1 MNIIRQIQNIRK
13 LQKAVKEGRSNGDL
27 SSALDVKEQGLS
39 GVVTDVL
46 PRDNLGYG
54 IDSVNERGNL
64 NIGRGGAL
72 STSKY
77 NKPMEE
83 YIAGTTATPQGNL
96 LDLPTN
102 LTPEDLYYQG
112 VAKAFRTGGKNFALL
127 HPYDRSSADNLITQV
142 GGIHLKSPQYTHGG
156 IKYGMRDFAADNHP
170 HLIGANA
177 PSAANTIAKARDR
190 LYDEGAENVIGMT
203 SLMGGRSDAVNLD
216 YARTVLNM
224 IDSRPISKSLGD
236 EMTTSINKALA
247 TASKQS
253 VAKGGDPFP
262 SMPSLVN
269 KNGTVSKAARKWFET
284 VNQGPRGVALSDFDK
299 AGFRKKGGPDVV
311 AARVAVDDPD
321 LIHAPS
327 GMVGGFVGI
336 HKRGS
341 PLIDAAQ
348 YNPTFTA
355 GLQGIPLGS
364 LDFTIPEAVMLPNFT
379 AARRLEGKNPAKDSR
394 SLLSPTSQQL
404 DQQWLDTQMDFRDR
418 LVSGDYE
425 DPSISD
431 VMEYLDRLNKERR

>member
-1 MNIIRQIQNIRK
+1 MNIIRQIETIRK
-13 LQKAVKEGRSNGDL
+13 LQKAVKEGRSNGNL
-27 SSALDVKEQGLS
+27 SSALYFADQDKS

-46 PRDNLGYG
+46 PRENLGYA

-64 NIGRGGAL
+64 NVGRGGAL
-72 STSKY
+72 STTQYS
-77 NKPMEE
+77 KPMEE
-83 YIAGTTATPQGNL
+83 YLAGTTVTPQGNL
-96 LDLPTN
+96 LDLPTD

-112 VAKAFRTGGKNFALL
+112 TDRAFGTGGKNVGLI

-203 SLMGGRSDAVNLD
+203 SLMGGRSDAVNID

-236 EMTTSINKALA
+236 EMTTSINNALA

-262 SMPSLVN
+262 PMPSLVN
-269 KNGTVSKAARKWFET
+269 KDGKVSKAARKWFET
-284 VNQGPRGVALSDFDK
+284 SNQGPRGVALSAFDK

-311 AARVAVDDPD
+311 AARLAVDDPD

-327 GMVGGFVGI
+327 GMVGGFTGI
-336 HKRGS
+336 HTRNS
-341 PLIDAAQ
+341 PLIDAPQ

-355 GLQGIPLGS
+355 GLQGVPLGA
-364 LDFTIPEAVMLPNFT
+364 LDFPIPEAIMLPDFT
-379 AARRLEGKNPAKDSR
+379 AARRLEGKDPAKDNR
-394 SLLSPTSQQL
+394 ALLSPTSQQL
-404 DQQWLDTQMDFRDR
+404 DQKWLDTQMDFRDR